1 MLKKKAL
8 KKIFMTTL
16 TMFII
21 ITVYTIPVINSSQNV
36 LRTSL
41 ELEDITNLPT
51 SKILLKDKNNY
62 LVKVDVFLDGKTEEE
77 KIDKIIDYLTISNDK
92 IPINLEGYIPKNT
105 KILDLKLESQLLTI
119 NFSKEFLNTKEEE
132 VMITGLT
139 YSLLELSSIKEI
151 YLSVEGK
158 PLQNYPH
165 SLDKKIG
172 INKKYDLDRRDSINK
187 VVIYYLENYEDS
199 TYYVPIT
206 KYLNDER
213 EKIEIIIDEL
223 KNPKEKKLVSM
234 VSNNLDLLDYYEE
247 NNILFLDF
255 NDKLITENNDVYEK
269 VMNTISYSVFENYD
283 VNMIMFLVN
292 HEKVEYRKR

>member
-8 KKIFMTTL
+8 KKIFMTTI

-21 ITVYTIPVINSSQNV
+21 ISIYSIPVINSSQNI

-41 ELEDITNLPT
+41 ELEDITSLPT
-51 SKILLKDKNNY
+51 NKLFLKDKNNY
-62 LVKVDVFLDGKTEEE
+62 LVKVDVFLDGKTDEE
-77 KIDKIIDYLTISNDK
+77 KIDKIINYLIVSNDK
-92 IPINLEGYIPKNT
+92 IPTNLEGYIPKGT
-105 KILDLKLESQLLTI
+105 KILDLELDNQLLTI
-119 NFSKEFLNTKEEE
+119 NFSSEFLNTKDEEL
-132 VMITGLT
+132 MITGLT
-139 YSLLELSSIKEI
+139 YSLLELSAIKEI

-158 PLQNYPH
+158 PIQNYPH

-172 INKKYDLDRRDSINK
+172 INKRYDLERRDSINK

-206 KYLNDER
+206 KYVNDER
-213 EKIEIIIDEL
+213 EKIEIIIEEL
-223 KNPKEKKLVSM
+223 KNPKEKKLISM
-234 VSNNLDLLDYYEE
+234 VSANLDLLDYYEE
-247 NNILFLDF
+247 NNIMFLDF
-255 NDKLITENNDVYEK
+255 NEKLLDDNNEVFEK

>member
-8 KKIFMTTL
+8 KKIFMTTI

-21 ITVYTIPVINSSQNV
+21 ISIYSIPVINSSQNI

-41 ELEDITNLPT
+41 ELEDITSLPT
-51 SKILLKDKNNY
+51 NKLFLKDKNNY
-62 LVKVDVFLDGKTEEE
+62 LVKVDVFLDGKTDEE
-77 KIDKIIDYLTISNDK
+77 KIDKIINYLIVSNDK
-92 IPINLEGYIPKNT
+92 IPTNLEGYIPKGT
-105 KILDLKLESQLLTI
+105 KILDLELDNQLLTI
-119 NFSKEFLNTKEEE
+119 NFSSEFLNTKDEEL
-132 VMITGLT
+132 MITGLT
-139 YSLLELSSIKEI
+139 YSLLELSAIKEI

-158 PLQNYPH
+158 PIQNYPH
-165 SLDKKIG
+165 SLDKRIG
-172 INKKYDLDRRDSINK
+172 INKRYDLERRDSINK

-206 KYLNDER
+206 KYVNDER
-213 EKIEIIIDEL
+213 EKIEIIIEEL
-223 KNPKEKKLVSM
+223 KNPKEKKLISM
-234 VSNNLDLLDYYEE
+234 VSANLDLLDYYEE
-247 NNILFLDF
+247 NNIMFLDF
-255 NDKLITENNDVYEK
+255 NEKLLDDNNEVFEK